1 MSPVRHRPRTLRR
14 TRFILVLLTL
24 LLAAAFTTGVI
35 AAHLRLAWLDLLF
48 LLLSVVLALAALGLR
63 CGLDSQVPR
72 LPP

>member
-1 MSPVRHRPRTLRR
+1 M
-14 TRFILVLLTL
+14 LLTL
-24 LLAAAFTTGVI
+24 LLAAAFTTGII

-48 LLLSVVLALAALGLR
+48 LLLSVLLALAALGLR